1 MNTSSLNYRPFLDAL
16 HLGNDEEAIKNLDIL
31 GSSFDPNIVLYR
43 SGDSLIHI
51 LARLGRTCILNI
63 LLTRY
68 GTKLNL
74 EPTNLEG
81 KRPLHEAAQ
90 FGKYEIVTIL
100 LKNGAQV
107 DPIKRADWTPLMMAA
122 TKVGVDAQK
131 AVKILLEQGRANA
144 LLQNKDGWNA
154 FHLAARE
161 GDIDILNLIFQT
173 SPVSC
178 CTKSKNG
185 RTPAHTAALHG
196 KLETLK
202 FLKDKCSLT
211 LTEID
216 SCGAT
221 ALTDAARAGHV
232 NIIKYLSECVGYDPA
247 SLDTMGRNVLS
258 VAAHSGMRNVVEYLI
273 RDVGMGPNITTG
285 HELKMAPIHWS
296 AKEGHLETIEC
307 LVGDLNANPN
317 LKDSRNRTALS
328 FAISGNH
335 ISVAKFLL
343 KHVDIFDMKLL
354 DLASSNPDMCSLL
367 EATFLDWN
375 MKLYIPT
382 TRNGIKI

>member
-31 GSSFDPNIVLYR
+31 GPSFDPNIVLYR
-43 SGDSLIHI
+43 SGDSLMHI
-51 LARLGRTCILNI
+51 LARLGRTCILN
-63 LLTRY
+63 LLLKRY
-68 GTKLNL
+68 DKNLNL

-90 FGKYEIVTIL
+90 FGKYDIVAIL
-100 LKNGAQV
+100 LKNGVQV

-131 AVKILLEQGRANA
+131 VVQILLEQGGANA
-144 LLQNKDGWNA
+144 TLQNKDGWNA

-161 GDIDILNLIFQT
+161 GDINILNFIFQT
-173 SPVSC
+173 SPISC

-196 KLETLK
+196 QLETLK
-202 FLKDKCSLT
+202 FLKDKCAQT
-211 LTEID
+211 FTEID

-221 ALTDAARAGHV
+221 AVVDAARAGHV
-232 NIIKYLSECVGYDPA
+232 NIIKYLTECVEYDLTL
-247 SLDTMGRNVLS
+247 LDTMGRNILS
-258 VAAHSGMRNVVEYLI
+258 VASHSGMKNVVDYLI
-273 RDVGMGPNITTG
+273 KEVGMDPNITTG
-285 HELKMAPIHWS
+285 HDLKMAPIHWC
-296 AKEGHLETIEC
+296 AKEGHLETIEF
-307 LVGDLNANPN
+307 LVNDLNANPN

-343 KHVDIFDMKLL
+343 NHVDIFDMKLL
-354 DLASSNPDMCSLL
+354 ELASSNPDMCSLL
-367 EATFLDWN
+367 EATFLNWN

>member
-1 MNTSSLNYRPFLDAL
+1 MTTSNVNYRPLMDAL
-16 HLGNDEEAIKNLDIL
+16 HLGNDEDAVKNLDTL
-31 GSSFDPNIVLYR
+31 GSSLDPNIVPYR
-43 SGDSLIHI
+43 SGDSLIHL

-63 LLTRY
+63 LIKRY
-68 GTKLNL
+68 GKKLNL

-90 FGKYEIVTIL
+90 FGKFEIVEIL
-100 LKNGAQV
+100 LKNGVQV
-107 DPIKRADWTPLMMAA
+107 DPIKRADWTPLMMAT

-131 AVKILLEQGRANA
+131 VVQILLEQGRANA
-144 LLQNKDGWNA
+144 TLQNKDGWNA

-161 GDIDILNLIFQT
+161 GDINILNLIFEA

-202 FLKDKCSLT
+202 FLKDKCGLT
-211 LTEID
+211 FTEKD
-216 SCGAT
+216 SCGST
-221 ALTDAARAGHV
+221 VLTDAAKAGHV
-232 NIIKYLSECVGYDPA
+232 DIVKYLTESINCDPA
-247 SLDTMGRNVLS
+247 SLDTMGRNILS
-258 VAAHSGMRNVVEYLI
+258 VAAHSGMKNVVDYLI
-273 RDVGMGPNITTG
+273 RDVGMDPNITTG
-285 HELKMAPIHWS
+285 NELKMAPIHWC
-296 AKEGHLETIEC
+296 AKEGHLETIAY
-307 LVGDLNANPN
+307 LVESLNAHPN

-335 ISVAKFLL
+335 LSVAKFLL
-343 KHVDIFDMKLL
+343 NHVDIFDMKLVE
-354 DLASSNPDMCSLL
+354 LASPNPDMCSLL
-367 EATFLDWN
+367 EETFLNWN

-382 TRNGIKI
+382 TRNGTQI